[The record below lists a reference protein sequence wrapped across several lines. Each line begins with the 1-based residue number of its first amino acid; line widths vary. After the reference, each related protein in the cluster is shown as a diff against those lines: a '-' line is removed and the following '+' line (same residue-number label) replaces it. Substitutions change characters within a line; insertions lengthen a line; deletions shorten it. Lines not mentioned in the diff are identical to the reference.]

1 MNLRSPRSLRPGF
14 RPCSAWRR
22 TRTPFGTFGWLLTAG
37 ALVLSVPVL
46 SVPVLGQTPAFS
58 ISIRDN
64 AFDPP
69 ELSVPAGQKIEL
81 HITNERAAASEFES
95 AELRREKVV
104 TPGQQVTV
112 YVGPLRPGT
121 YEFFDDFNPQ
131 TRGHLIAR

>member
-1 MNLRSPRSLRPGF
+1 MSPRSPRSYRPDFRHGVDCPRLRAAV
-14 RPCSAWRR
+14 RAL
-22 TRTPFGTFGWLLTAG
+22 GWLLTATALLLSG
-37 ALVLSVPVL
+37 AV
-46 SVPVLGQTPAFS
+46 QAQNPAFS

-64 AFDPP
+64 AFEPS

-95 AELRREKVV
+95 FELRREKVV
-104 TPGQQVTV
+104 TPGQQITV

>member
-1 MNLRSPRSLRPGF
+1 MNLRSPRSYRPDFRHGADCPRLRVPV
-14 RPCSAWRR
+14 RAL
-22 TRTPFGTFGWLLTAG
+22 GWLLAATA
-37 ALVLSVPVL
+37 LLLSP
-46 SVPVLGQTPAFS
+46 SVQAQNPTFS

-64 AFDPP
+64 AFEPP
-69 ELSVPAGQKIEL
+69 ELTVPAGQKIEL

-104 TPGQQVTV
+104 TPGQQITV
-112 YVGPLRPGT
+112 FVGPLRPGT

>member
-1 MNLRSPRSLRPGF
+1 MNPLLPRLSRPDFRHGQVCRNPRGRLRAL
-14 RPCSAWRR
+14 
-22 TRTPFGTFGWLLTAG
+22 GWLLTAT
-37 ALVLSVPVL
+37 ALLQSGPVQAQN
-46 SVPVLGQTPAFS
+46 PTFS

-64 AFDPP
+64 AFEPS

-95 AELRREKVV
+95 FELRREKVV
-104 TPGQQVTV
+104 TPGQQITV

>member
-1 MNLRSPRSLRPGF
+1 VNPTPPQPGFSHGPARRQPGRSLR
-14 RPCSAWRR
+14 W
-22 TRTPFGTFGWLLTAG
+22 LTA
-37 ALVLSVPVL
+37 AVLL
-46 SVPVLGQTPAFS
+46 IQTIPAQAQNPTFS
-58 ISIRDN
+58 ISIHDN

-69 ELSVPAGQKIEL
+69 ELTVPAGQKIEL
-81 HITNERAAASEFES
+81 HVTNERAAASEFES

-104 TPGQQVTV
+104 TPGQQITV

>member
-1 MNLRSPRSLRPGF
+1 VKPRSPRPLRPNF
-14 RPCSAWRR
+14 RHGLAFRR
-22 TRTPFGTFGWLLTAG
+22 PQ
-37 ALVLSVPVL
+37 VPVRAL
-46 SVPVLGQTPAFS
+46 AWLVATAALLHSAPMHAQNPSFS
-58 ISIRDN
+58 ISIHDN

-69 ELSVPAGQKIEL
+69 ELIVPAGQKIEL
-81 HITNERAAASEFES
+81 HVTNERAAASEFES

-104 TPGQQVTV
+104 TPGQQITV

>member
-1 MNLRSPRSLRPGF
+1 MESRSPRSSRPDCK
-14 RPCSAWRR
+14 RALTNREL
-22 TRTPFGTFGWLLTAG
+22 RTPILAAGCLLAAV
-37 ALVLSVPVL
+37 ALLRSP
-46 SVPVLGQTPAFS
+46 PAQAQNSTFS
-58 ISIRDN
+58 ISIHDN

-69 ELSVPAGQKIEL
+69 ELTVPAGQKIEL
-81 HITNERAAASEFES
+81 HVTNERAAASEFES

-104 TPGQQVTV
+104 TPGQQITV

>member
-1 MNLRSPRSLRPGF
+1 LRTSIRAVGCLLA
-14 RPCSAWRR
+14 SAA
-22 TRTPFGTFGWLLTAG
+22 LLHSA
-37 ALVLSVPVL
+37 PVHA
-46 SVPVLGQTPAFS
+46 QNATFS
-58 ISIRDN
+58 ISIHDN

-69 ELSVPAGQKIEL
+69 ELTVPAGQKIEL
-81 HITNERAAASEFES
+81 HVTNERAAASEFES

-104 TPGQQVTV
+104 TPGQQITV